1 VQKNAMN
8 MRMFAAILIPFNIT
22 RRQQMLGKLTYQ
34 NILKFQRVFRGFLGV
49 KETILKKV
57 NLMEEWL
64 R

>member
-1 VQKNAMN
+1 
-8 MRMFAAILIPFNIT
+8 MFAAILIPFNIT
-22 RRQQMLGKLTYQ
+22 RRQQMLGKPTYQ

>member
-1 VQKNAMN
+1 
-8 MRMFAAILIPFNIT
+8 MFAAILIPFNIT